1 VFLVGMEEEFLPHKN
16 SLGIEGNIEEERRL
30 CYVGVTRAREQ
41 LYLLGAG
48 ERKKFGKLIQRE
60 PSRFLEEIPAE
71 LLQTH
76 ASDTPPVTTEAEQ
89 EQLASSFFSGIRG
102 LFGGDESKG

>member
-16 SLGIEGNIEEERRL
+16 SLGIEGDIEEERRL
-30 CYVGVTRAREQ
+30 CYVGVTRARER

-48 ERKKFGKLIQRE
+48 ERKKFGKLILRE

-71 LLQTH
+71 LLQTQT
-76 ASDTPPVTTEAEQ
+76 SETPPETTEVEQ
-89 EQLASSFFSGIRG
+89 EQLASNFFSGIQG
-102 LFGGDESKG
+102 LFGDDS